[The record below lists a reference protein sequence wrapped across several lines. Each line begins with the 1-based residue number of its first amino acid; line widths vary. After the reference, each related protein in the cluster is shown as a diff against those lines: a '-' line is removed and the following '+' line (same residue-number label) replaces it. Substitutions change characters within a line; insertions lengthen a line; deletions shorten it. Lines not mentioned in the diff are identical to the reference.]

1 MTKKFKSYIK
11 NKKLKRNKIELNLFD
26 NNIITIIIKMN
37 TSDELSINLNW
48 SGAGERM
55 FTHIKNLS
63 ELAKELGMTKIE
75 IRDYLLKRII
85 SPLIYIEGNTLKI
98 VGFITEPTFKIL
110 FNEYKDFKIVQEFNY
125 LKIY

>member
-1 MTKKFKSYIK
+1 MSIS
-11 NKKLKRNKIELNLFD
+11 N
-26 NNIITIIIKMN
+26 
-37 TSDELSINLNW
+37 ELSINLNW

-63 ELAKELGMTKIE
+63 QLAEELGITKIE

-98 VGFITEPTFKIL
+98 AGFVKEPIL
-110 FNEYKDFKIVQEFNY
+110 KMLFDEYNDFTA
-125 LKIY
+125 LKI